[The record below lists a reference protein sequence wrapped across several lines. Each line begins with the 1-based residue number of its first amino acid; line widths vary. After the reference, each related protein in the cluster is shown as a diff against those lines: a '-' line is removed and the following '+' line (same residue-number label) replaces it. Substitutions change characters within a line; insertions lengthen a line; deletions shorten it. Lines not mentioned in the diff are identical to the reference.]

1 MGLFGQNVLGWGKA
15 PAKPLR
21 LMAQETDDLSAIS
34 ALVQDAALRA
44 GDLSYDPAGRH
55 FTLRM
60 NRFCHEAGKGVPLR
74 APSVMRI
81 SGVTAV
87 KMRGLDIKQA
97 NLPLSLLDIAVE
109 PLEAPAAALT
119 LRFAGANH
127 RDIRIEAECI
137 DVLLLDLAAPRR
149 ARSTPAHF

>member
-1 MGLFGQNVLGWGKA
+1 MGLFGFGTA

-21 LMAQETDDLSAIS
+21 LMAQEMDDLPAIS

-60 NRFCHEAGKGVPLR
+60 NRFCHEADKGVPLR
-74 APSVMRI
+74 APSVLRI
-81 SGVTAV
+81 SCVTAV
-87 KMRGLDIKQA
+87 RMRGLDIRQTS
-97 NLPLSLLDIAVE
+97 LPLSLLDIAVE
-109 PLEAPAAALT
+109 PLEAPAVALT
-119 LRFAGANH
+119 LRFAGAAS
-127 RDIRIEAECI
+127 RDVRVEAECV

-149 ARSTPAHF
+149 AKTMPEHF

>member
-1 MGLFGQNVLGWGKA
+1 MGLFGLGKA

-21 LMAQETDDLSAIS
+21 LMAQEADDLPAIS
-34 ALVQDAALRA
+34 ALVQDAALRS

-60 NRFCHEAGKGVPLR
+60 NRFCHEAGRGAPLR
-74 APSVMRI
+74 APSVLRV
-81 SGVTAV
+81 SCVTAV

-97 NLPLSLLDIAVE
+97 NLPLSLLDIAVV
-109 PLEAPAAALT
+109 PLEAPAVALI
-119 LRFAGANH
+119 LRFAGASH

-149 ARSTPAHF
+149 ARSMPEHF

>member
-1 MGLFGQNVLGWGKA
+1 MGLFGLGKA

-21 LMAQETDDLSAIS
+21 LMAQDADDLPAIS

-60 NRFCHEAGKGVPLR
+60 NRFCHESGKGIPLR
-74 APSVMRI
+74 APSVLRI

-87 KMRGLDIKQA
+87 KMRGLDIKQT

-109 PLEAPAAALT
+109 PLEAPAAALI
-119 LRFAGANH
+119 LRFAGASH

-149 ARSTPAHF
+149 ARSTPEHF